1 MAAITAFGAL
11 ATYLLVLACLERRE
25 PDTITGEVLR
35 VESRRGKDVA
45 RFLVLDEGNTDLTTA
60 WALPAASQGIATG
73 AQVRLRV
80 SRGTRTIRSAELVRA
95 AMPEDDR
102 VKAAKQDAS

>member
-1 MAAITAFGAL
+1 M
-11 ATYLLVLACLERRE
+11 
-25 PDTITGEVLR
+25 
-35 VESRRGKDVA
+35 ESRKGKQVA
-45 RFLVLDEGNTDLTTA
+45 RFLALDEGNTDLTTA

-95 AMPEDDR
+95 AMPEGDR
-102 VKAAKQDAS
+102 VKAPNRGAS